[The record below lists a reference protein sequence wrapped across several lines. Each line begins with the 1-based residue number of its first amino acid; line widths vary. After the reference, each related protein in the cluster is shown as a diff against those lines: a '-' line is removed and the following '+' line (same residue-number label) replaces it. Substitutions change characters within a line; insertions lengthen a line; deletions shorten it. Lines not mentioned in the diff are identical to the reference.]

1 MIKSK
6 IIKFLENHSS
16 PIKSKFIENFKFK
29 KENKYWLKYS
39 QWVAIKIIAT
49 LDDINMSVTEF
60 ANKANFKEDDAKNM
74 LSGNYN
80 FSLKELAKIETVL
93 NINLLIIK

>member
-16 PIKSKFIENFKFK
+16 TIKSKFIENFKFK

>member
-6 IIKFLENHSS
+6 IINFLENHSS
-16 PIKSKFIENFKFK
+16 PIKSKFIENFKFR

-39 QWVAIKIIAT
+39 QWVAIIFIAT

-60 ANKANFKEDDAKNM
+60 ADKANFKEEDAKNM
-74 LSGNYN
+74 LSGKYN
-80 FSLKELAKIETVL
+80 FSLRELAKIETIL
-93 NINLLIIK
+93 NINLLMMK